1 MKRALL
7 VVVPFAVTLVAA
19 LYFFGVFERH
29 EPTSTPSPGPTATDP
44 SLPSEAALTAAEP
57 TAEPEPDVP
66 TLAAPVR
73 VLVLAEG
80 PRSFTGWC
88 FQLWRVAPQLEW
100 QVWYATPAPEGVPL
114 SSTGLPPL
122 SGAPTTT
129 DVDGAQV
136 LFVAAVDPSRFPA
149 SFWAHVAERVT
160 SGRLGL
166 LVVPDHLTGRPI
178 ADEPSL
184 RAVLPV
190 ASVLPLAPLEKGG
203 RLIPGVFETPR
214 PFEVTAD
221 GTKHPATR
229 IVPFEG
235 WSGKV
240 WGRLTRGKDGWS
252 TKFVSP
258 VERVAPGART
268 LVEVVGG
275 DLRWPAIVA
284 SGGERGRALWVGGL
298 LDIDWSAYRSDY
310 GTDRMRAMMVSWIAW
325 LAQPR
330 S

>member
-1 MKRALL
+1 MKRVLL
-7 VVVPFAVTLVAA
+7 VVGPFLVTLAAA

-29 EPTSTPSPGPTATDP
+29 EPEATPTPAPAPVDP
-44 SLPSEAALTAAEP
+44 SLPGEAALLAPEP
-57 TAEPEPDVP
+57 TGEPDPDVP
-66 TLAAPVR
+66 AIAAPVK

-80 PRSFTGWC
+80 TRSFTTWC
-88 FQLWRVAPQLEW
+88 FQLWRVAPRIEW
-100 QVWYATPAPEGVPL
+100 QVWYASPAPEGLQL
-114 SSTGLPPL
+114 SSPGQPPL

-129 DVDGAQV
+129 DVDGAQI
-136 LFVAAVDPSRFPA
+136 LFLAAIDPSRLPA
-149 SFWAHVAERVT
+149 AFWAHVAERVT

-166 LVVPDHLTGRPI
+166 LVVPDHLTGRPL

-184 RAVLPV
+184 RSVLPV

-203 RLIPGVFETPR
+203 RLIPGVFDTPR
-214 PFEVTAD
+214 AFEVTAD

-235 WSGKV
+235 WSAKV
-240 WGRLTRGKDGWS
+240 WGKLTRGRDGWS

-275 DLRWPAIVA
+275 DLRWPAVVA
-284 SGGERGRALWVGGL
+284 TSGDRGRALWVGGL

-310 GTDRMRAMMVSWIAW
+310 GTDRMRAMMVSWVAW
-325 LAQPR
+325 LAQAL
-330 S
+330 

>member
-7 VVVPFAVTLVAA
+7 VVGPFVVTLAAA

-29 EPTSTPSPGPTATDP
+29 EPEATPTQGPVPTDP
-44 SLPSEAALTAAEP
+44 TLPTDASLQAPEP
-57 TAEPEPDVP
+57 TGEPEPDVP
-66 TLAAPVR
+66 SITSPVR

-80 PRSFTGWC
+80 PRSFTAWC
-88 FQLWRVAPQLEW
+88 LQLWRVAPQVEW
-100 QVWYATPAPEGVPL
+100 QAWYATPPPPGLQL
-114 SSTGLPPL
+114 SSDGLPPL
-122 SGAPTTT
+122 TAVPTTT

-136 LFVAAVDPSRFPA
+136 LFLAALDPSRLPA
-149 SFWAHVAERVT
+149 AFWAHVAERVT

-166 LVVPDHLTGRPI
+166 LVVPDHLTGRPFS
-178 ADEPSL
+178 DEPSL
-184 RAVLPV
+184 RSVLPV
-190 ASVLPLAPLEKGG
+190 ASVLPLAPVEKGG

-214 PFEVTAD
+214 AFEVTPD
-221 GTKHPATR
+221 GAKHPATR

-235 WSGKV
+235 WSAKI

-268 LVEVVGG
+268 LLEVVGG
-275 DLRWPAIVA
+275 NVRWPAVVA
-284 SGGERGRALWVGGL
+284 SQGDRGRVLWVGGL

-310 GTDRMRAMMVSWIAW
+310 GTDRMRAMMVSWVAW

-330 S
+330 T